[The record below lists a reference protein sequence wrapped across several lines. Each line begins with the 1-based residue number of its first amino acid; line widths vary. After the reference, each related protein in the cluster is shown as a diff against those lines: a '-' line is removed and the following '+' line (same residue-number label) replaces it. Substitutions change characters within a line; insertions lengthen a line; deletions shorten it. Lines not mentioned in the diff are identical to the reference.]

1 MRLKGESGMR
11 GQSAFIIG
19 IIAAIIIAIFAVIN
33 VDPVPVN
40 YMFGTSEWPLI
51 LVILGSVFLGAAVAG
66 AMGMVRIL
74 KLQSEVKR
82 LKTTTPVTKKETP
95 STTTPPNSKPK
106 ASVTD
111 STNELK

>member
-1 MRLKGESGMR
+1 MR

-74 KLQSEVKR
+74 KLQSEIKK
-82 LKTTTPVTKKETP
+82 LKTTPVSKKESP
-95 STTTPPNSKPK
+95 PTTPPPSSQPK
-106 ASVTD
+106 APVTD
-111 STNELK
+111 STKS

>member
-1 MRLKGESGMR
+1 MR

-19 IIAAIIIAIFAVIN
+19 IVAAIIIAIFSVIN

-74 KLQSEVKR
+74 RLQSEIKK
-82 LKTTTPVTKKETP
+82 LKTTPVNKKESP
-95 STTTPPNSKPK
+95 STTTPPTNKQPK
-106 ASVTD
+106 APVTD
-111 STNELK
+111 STES

>member
-1 MRLKGESGMR
+1 MR

-19 IIAAIIIAIFAVIN
+19 IIAAIIIAVFAVIN
-33 VDPVPVN
+33 VDAVPVN
-40 YMFGTSEWPLI
+40 YLFGTSEWPLI

-82 LKTTTPVTKKETP
+82 LRAGN
-95 STTTPPNSKPK
+95 SISGSSSDTTTPPRSTKSKTP
-106 ASVTD
+106 ATD
-111 STNELK
+111 STKQ

>member
-1 MRLKGESGMR
+1 MR

-40 YMFGTSEWPLI
+40 YMFGSSEWPLI

-74 KLQSEVKR
+74 RLQSEIKK
-82 LKTTTPVTKKETP
+82 LKTTPISKKESP
-95 STTTPPNSKPK
+95 STATPPSNSQPK
-106 ASVTD
+106 APVTD
-111 STNELK
+111 STKS